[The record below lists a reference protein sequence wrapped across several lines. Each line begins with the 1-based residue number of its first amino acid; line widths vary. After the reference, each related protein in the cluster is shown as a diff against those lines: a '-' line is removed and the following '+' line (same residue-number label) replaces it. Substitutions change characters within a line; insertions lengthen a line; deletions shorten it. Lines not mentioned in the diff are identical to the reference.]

1 LSSGVLYCGMPSDP
15 VKQVAR
21 LVEEHY
27 VFPEVGRQVSRLLA
41 AGDYPED
48 AESLA
53 RAVTADMQSVNGDKH
68 LRLLYHREPLPE
80 AHGEDEADLAEM
92 RRWADRECGGVA
104 KVERLPGNV
113 GHLDL
118 RPLLFPAAVAGEA
131 VSAALTL
138 VAGTAAL
145 LIDLRGCVGGEP
157 SMVALLCSY
166 LFDHEPVELSGTY
179 HRDGDR
185 VRQLWT
191 LAHVPG
197 RRFGPA
203 RPVYVLT
210 SAATF
215 SGAEALGYDL
225 QQLGRA
231 TVVGER
237 TRGGA
242 HPRRAFRIDAHLEA
256 TIPVARAVSP
266 ITGTNWEGTGIV
278 PDVHVPADE
287 ALPTA
292 YRMALERL
300 RQHQDPAT
308 AEERAAVLS
317 GGAAVLSGRAAVR
330 GSGSSAGRG

>member
-1 LSSGVLYCGMPSDP
+1 
-15 VKQVAR
+15 
-21 LVEEHY
+21 
-27 VFPEVGRQVSRLLA
+27 
-41 AGDYPED
+41 
-48 AESLA
+48 
-53 RAVTADMQSVNGDKH
+53 
-68 LRLLYHREPLPE
+68 
-80 AHGEDEADLAEM
+80 
-92 RRWADRECGGVA
+92 
-104 KVERLPGNV
+104 
-113 GHLDL
+113 
-118 RPLLFPAAVAGEA
+118 
-131 VSAALTL
+131 
-138 VAGTAAL
+138 
-145 LIDLRGCVGGEP
+145 
-157 SMVALLCSY
+157 
-166 LFDHEPVELSGTY
+166 
-179 HRDGDR
+179 
-185 VRQLWT
+185 
-191 LAHVPG
+191 
-197 RRFGPA
+197 
-203 RPVYVLT
+203 VLT